1 MALEEVQVKY
11 IVIKLGRAATTVS
24 LSSVMMFRGCTV
36 FNLVCTIRNTTYCIS
51 PHTSPYN

>member
-24 LSSVMMFRGCTV
+24 LSGVMMFRGCTV
-36 FNLVCTIRNTTYCIS
+36 CNLVCTIRNTTYCIS